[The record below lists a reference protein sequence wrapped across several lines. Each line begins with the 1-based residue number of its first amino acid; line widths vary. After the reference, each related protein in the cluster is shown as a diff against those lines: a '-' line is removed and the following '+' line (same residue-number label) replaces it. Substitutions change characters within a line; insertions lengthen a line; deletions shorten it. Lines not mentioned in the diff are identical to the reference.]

1 MSGDFNFTPLLPDVA
16 AKLWGSPKPG
26 ATKTEVRFGDQ
37 RTINPIK
44 GTWFDFG
51 EQKGGGVLALIEREL
66 GLKGRDAIEWLRREF
81 GADIPDAS
89 PARSGGPGQARA
101 SSPASSP
108 RKSSAPSPA
117 PAEAQRKSAP
127 EIDLSKPSRTY
138 DYRDLDGN
146 LVMQV
151 CRYDFE
157 HEGKRDKTFRQRRP
171 DPSARSGWSWKM
183 DGVRF
188 VPYRLAEIREAI
200 DEGSVVFFVEGEKA
214 ADAVAGLGVPATT
227 NPMGAGKWFPDLV
240 EHFAGADVVIIP
252 DRDRQAR
259 KGDGSLRFHPDG
271 RPVFVGQDHALG
283 VAQELD
289 AVAKRV
295 RILELPGLPEKG
307 DAFDWVEAGGT
318 TDGLFDLLPCAISWK
333 DYRSPSPEGPNPDRP
348 ENTLS
353 DPWDNP
359 DVDHLPERD
368 AGPREF
374 VSKFH
379 AVPWDRLDDPGP
391 EHEWLIDDWITRG
404 EVVMVAG
411 PSQSGKSFLGLDL
424 ALAINRGVEWHG
436 NQTLRGG
443 VIYQAGEGGKGI
455 RKRLKAYRQG
465 KGLHVSDRLPFVLLP
480 SPVDLYASEDQTN
493 DLIAEI
499 RHWAG
504 TFDVPLELVVI
515 DTLSAATPGADENS
529 SKDVGPVLA
538 RCQRIARECGCAVML
553 VHHMNAS
560 GSKVRGH
567 TSILANLDS
576 VIIVEIEEGKHDSRG
591 RPLRVA
597 RLAKQ
602 KDGENGKR
610 IRFVLEGVNLGQ
622 NARGKDVTSCV
633 VAGPDDGVMA
643 GVETTGEV
651 KGLKLTPQ
659 AEVFLRAVHQAL
671 DEFGIDPPATVR
683 VPRHIKVVEWGH
695 VRNAFEA
702 LDFSDEPDATKRA
715 AAIRQAAKR
724 HGELLMSREVI
735 MKEGKFVWLTGRKV
749 RGFNPNVGKTKAA
762 RAAEN
767 ATPVEPAG
775 GGAIDD
781 LI

>member
-1 MSGDFNFTPLLPDVA
+1 MSGDFNFAPLMLPVA
-16 AKLWGSPKPG
+16 TAVWGNPKPG
-26 ATKTEVRFGDQ
+26 ATKTEVRFGDG
-37 RTINPIK
+37 RTVNPVK
-44 GTWFDFG
+44 GSWWDHTIED
-51 EQKGGGVLALIEREL
+51 GGGVLKFIEHHK
-66 GLKGRDAIEWLRREF
+66 GMKGREAIEWLRREF

-89 PARSGGPGQARA
+89 PARSGGPGQARTPA
-101 SSPASSP
+101 PASSP
-108 RKSSAPSPA
+108 RQARAASPA
-117 PAEAQRKSAP
+117 PANDAGKRGP
-127 EIDLSKPSRTY
+127 DIDLSKPSKTY
-138 DYRDLDGN
+138 DYRDGEGN

-171 DPSARSGWSWKM
+171 DPSARGGWSWKM

-214 ADAVAGLGVPATT
+214 ADALAGLGVPATT

-240 EHFAGADVVIIP
+240 QHFADADVVIIP

-271 RPVFVGQDHALG
+271 RPVFVGQDHALA
-283 VAQELD
+283 VAAELD
-289 AVAKRV
+289 PVAKRI
-295 RILELPGLPEKG
+295 RILELPGLPDKG

-318 TDGLFDLLPCAISWK
+318 TDALFDLLPDARPWLK
-333 DYRSPSPEGPNPDRP
+333 YRPPIAEGPNPDAP
-348 ENTLS
+348 FDDGTL
-353 DPWDNP
+353 DPYSNP
-359 DVDHLPERD
+359 DVDHLPEQD
-368 AGPREF
+368 AGPKPF
-374 VSKFH
+374 VSKFN

-424 ALAINRGVEWHG
+424 ALAINRGVDWHG
-436 NQTLRGG
+436 NHTLRGG

-455 RKRLKAYRQG
+455 RKRLKAYRLG

-576 VIIVEIEEGKHDSRG
+576 VIIVEIEEGKHDASPQR
-591 RPLRVA
+591 RAIRQA

-602 KDGENGKR
+602 KDGENGKT
-610 IRFVLEGVNLGQ
+610 IRFVLESVTLGQ
-622 NARGKDVTSCV
+622 DARGKDVTSCV
-633 VAGPDDGVMA
+633 VTPPDYGVMA
-643 GVETTGEV
+643 GVDTTGEV
-651 KGLKLTPQ
+651 KGLKLSPQ
-659 AEVFLRAVHQAL
+659 AEVFLRAVHRAI
-671 DEFGIDPPATVR
+671 DDFGIEPPPTLK

-695 VRNAFEA
+695 VRAAFEK
-702 LDFSDEPDATKRA
+702 LDFQDEPDAAKRA
-715 AAIRQAAKR
+715 AALRQAAKR

-749 RGFNPNVGKTKAA
+749 RGFNPDVGKTKAA
-762 RAAEN
+762 RAAEP
-767 ATPVEPAG
+767 AEPADG
-775 GGAIDD
+775 GVIDD